1 MNKKFR
7 IKGKIYYIIEKLLNK
22 DEDFINDMWKVKNT
36 KDEEFTLIATNK
48 YKVYT
53 LYDDKNKK
61 LFSVKH
67 ITEM

>member
-36 KDEEFTLIATNK
+36 KGEEFTLIATNK

-67 ITEM
+67 ITEV